1 MQNVFDPDAAEGAAF
16 PRMIRGRL
24 NQEVQNM
31 KAGPVRLMKVLL
43 YILDIVLVSLFA
55 NGFWAMKSGIRLWW
69 LLPAFLLVNLFP
81 GYCMR
86 RFPGFRLRMCAHG
99 VSCLVVFVGSSL
111 VSLMYH
117 IVIAF
122 YLIPDQWT
130 IWAWSAA
137 LCILAESVLF
147 WNGIISVYCTS
158 VQLGIR
164 HRVVGAL
171 CGMIPIAN
179 LFALG
184 TIIKTVDGEVEFEMQ
199 RALLDESRRDERICA
214 TRHPILLVHGVFFRD
229 FKYLDYWGRIPE
241 ALQKNGA
248 SIFYGNHQS
257 AASVADSAQEL
268 TARIREIVAQTGCG
282 KVNIIAHSKG
292 GLDCRYA
299 LSRCGAAPYVASLTT
314 VNTPHRGCEFAD
326 YLLGKIPQKA
336 QQRVAAMYN
345 GALKRLG
352 DSRPDFMAAAY
363 DLTAGRCAALN
374 RATQKAPNTGGI
386 FCQSVGSKLNRA
398 VSGKFPLN
406 FTYHL
411 VKYFDGPNDGLVSEK
426 SFPWGERYQFLTVE
440 GKRGISHGDM
450 IDLNRENIPGF
461 DVREFYVQLAADL
474 KRRGL

>member
-1 MQNVFDPDAAEGAAF
+1 
-16 PRMIRGRL
+16 
-24 NQEVQNM
+24 M
-31 KAGPVRLMKVLL
+31 KKSFARPMKGLF
-43 YILDIVLVSLFA
+43 YTLDIVLVSLFV
-55 NGFWAMKSGIRLWW
+55 NSFWPLKSSGRLFL

-86 RFPGFRLRMCAHG
+86 RFPSFRLRLCAHG
-99 VSCLVVFVGSSL
+99 VSCLVVFAFSSL
-111 VSLMYH
+111 ISLLYH
-117 IVIAF
+117 IIVAF
-122 YLIPDQWT
+122 CLIPDQWT
-130 IWAWSAA
+130 VWAWSAVF
-137 LCILAESVLF
+137 CVLAESILF

-171 CGMIPIAN
+171 CGLLPIAN
-179 LFALG
+179 LFALR
-184 TIIKTVDGEVEFEMQ
+184 TIIKTVDREVEFEIQ
-199 RALLDESRRDERICA
+199 KARLDESRQEEQICR
-214 TRHPILLVHGVFFRD
+214 TRYPLLLVHGVFFRD
-229 FKYLDYWGRIPE
+229 FKHLNYWGRIPE
-241 ALQKNGA
+241 ALEKNGA
-248 SIFYGNHQS
+248 QIFYGNHQS
-257 AASVADSAQEL
+257 AASVASSAQEL
-268 TARIREIVAQTGCG
+268 TDRIREIVDQTGCG

-299 LSRCGAAPYVASLTT
+299 ISRCGAAPYVASLTT

-326 YLLGKIPQKA
+326 YLLEKIPRKA
-336 QQRVAAMYN
+336 QQQVAVMYN

-352 DSRPDFMAAAY
+352 DSQPDFMAAVY

-374 RATQKAPNTGGI
+374 QSIQEAPRTSGI
-386 FCQSVGSKLNRA
+386 YCQSVGSRLNHA

-474 KRRGL
+474 KLRGL